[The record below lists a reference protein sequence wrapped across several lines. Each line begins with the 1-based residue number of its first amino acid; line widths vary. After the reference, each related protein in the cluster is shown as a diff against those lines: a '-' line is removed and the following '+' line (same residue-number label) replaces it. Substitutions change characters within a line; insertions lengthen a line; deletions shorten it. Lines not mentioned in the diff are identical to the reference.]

1 MTGPEA
7 AAGWSEPSGTLPGG
21 VTRIFRRDRTLRLPQ
36 RKWPVQARAGATIDA
51 ILEASAQL
59 LETGRPTSTNAIAER
74 AGVSIGTLYQY
85 FDGRDAVVAALSRR
99 LREALV
105 VAVGEAAIRARREP
119 RHVGLRRI
127 VEAALAGDIRRPR
140 LAATLDR
147 LEDELALDADHA
159 VVQAALTASLAG
171 YLAHHGCDAADRA
184 DALADDLCAV
194 ARALT
199 DTARSRGEAAGDP
212 LVTRITRTLL
222 ALSE

>member
-1 MTGPEA
+1 MTRPGA
-7 AAGWSEPSGTLPGG
+7 AAGWPERSGTPPGS

-36 RKWPVQARAGATIDA
+36 RKWPVQARAGATVDA
-51 ILEASAQL
+51 ILEATAQL
-59 LETGRPTSTNAIAER
+59 LESGRSTSTNAIAER

-105 VAVGEAAIRARREP
+105 VAVSDAALRARREP
-119 RHVGLRRI
+119 RDAGLRRI

-140 LAATLDR
+140 LAVALDR

-159 VVQAALTASLAG
+159 AVQAALTASLAD
-171 YLAHHGCDAADRA
+171 YVAHHGCDAGNRA

-194 ARALT
+194 TRALT
-199 DTARSRGEAAGDP
+199 EAARSRGEAAGDP
-212 LVTRITRTLL
+212 LVTRITRILL
-222 ALSE
+222 VLAA